1 MAVRAHSGRRPGD
14 SGTREAILKAARR
27 QFSEIGYDRTSM
39 RQVAIE
45 AGVDPTL
52 VSHFHGSKQQLFLA
66 VVELPFQPAEV
77 LPDLLAGLP
86 QETGARLARFVLSVL
101 ESEQGR
107 SRVVGLIRAATSEPE
122 AARLIRELITRE
134 LLTPLAEGIGSDD
147 AAYRASLLAS
157 QVVGLTM
164 ARYVVAVEPLASRD
178 PAAVADAI
186 APTLQ
191 HYLDGDLGGLV
202 VHDSQVRQSAE

>member
-77 LPDLLAGLP
+77 LPDLMAGDP
-86 QETGARLARFVLSVL
+86 QETGTRLARFVLSVL

-157 QVVGLTM
+157 QIVGLTL

-178 PAAVADAI
+178 PADVADAI

-202 VHDSQVRQSAE
+202 VPDRQVRQSTE